1 MNNNYHLLLVH
12 FPIALLSLYAFLE
25 MLSLSKYLR
34 KKESL
39 EVTKGILLV
48 TGVVSGFLSETTGE
62 MIEDI
67 INRNDMHLRA
77 TLDLHQTFASITV
90 AIFLVLAISY
100 LISFM
105 ENMPQV
111 RNSKIYTLIRSK
123 IPAFLLSFIFLFEKT
138 AVRIILASA
147 GFLSVMMT
155 GALGGIL
162 ANSCSIDPVTVL
174 VCKVFSL

>member
-1 MNNNYHLLLVH
+1 MTNNYHLLLVH

-25 MLSLSKYLR
+25 ILSVSKYLR

-62 MIEDI
+62 MIQHI
-67 INRNDMHLRA
+67 ISRNDIHLRA
-77 TLDLHQTFASITV
+77 TLSLHELFASLTV
-90 AIFLVLAISY
+90 GIFLVLAISY
-100 LISFM
+100 VISFM
-105 ENMPQV
+105 ENTPAI

-138 AVRIILASA
+138 TIRIILASA
-147 GFLSVMMT
+147 GFLSVMLT

-162 ANSCSIDPVTVL
+162 ANNCTIDPVTVL
-174 VCKVFSL
+174 VCKVFGL

>member
-1 MNNNYHLLLVH
+1 MNMSNNYHLLLVH

-25 MLSLSKYLR
+25 ILSLSKYLR

-62 MIEDI
+62 ETIEDM
-67 INRNDMHLRA
+67 INRNDIHLRA
-77 TLDLHQTFASITV
+77 NARPSSNVCKYNGGHFSR
-90 AIFLVLAISY
+90 LAISY
-100 LISFM
+100 IISFM
-105 ENMPQV
+105 ENIPQV

-155 GALGGIL
+155 GGTRWH
-162 ANSCSIDPVTVL
+162 SCKQL
-174 VCKVFSL
+174 